1 MGCTPSKSVRVIRGD
16 CLLRMQGFLTLQI
29 KKIMFTSRTPRV
41 YVGTYKKYNN
51 LSTEGDYLDLTD
63 YSDREE
69 FYKACRE
76 LHKDETDPEFH
87 FQDWEDLPKFMIT
100 ESSLDEGVFEYLEV
114 MEAMEDSRANA
125 FDIFVISVHGSW
137 QGLTKMMKYFENS
150 YQGYYG
156 KGTEN
161 AEIRYTEQ
169 FVDDMGYLKNV
180 PDVVQ
185 RYFDF
190 EAYAK
195 ELFMADLY
203 EDEGHVLSKNY

>member
-1 MGCTPSKSVRVIRGD
+1 MA
-16 CLLRMQGFLTLQI
+16 
-29 KKIMFTSRTPRV
+29 TSRTPRI

-63 YSDREE
+63 YSDRDE
-69 FYKACRE
+69 FYEACKE
-76 LHKDETDPEFH
+76 LHKDEKNPEFH

-100 ESSLDEGVFEYLEV
+100 ESSLDEGVFEYLEA
-114 MEAMEDSRANA
+114 MEAMDDSRAKA
-125 FDIFVISVHGSW
+125 FDIFVVSVHGSW
-137 QGLTKMMKYFENS
+137 QGLTKMKQYFENS

-203 EDEGHVLSKNY
+203 EDEGHVFSKNY